1 MPSRQIIDFFTK
13 SQKKKIELVDRPGE
27 ALICKGSHSVFAPS
41 GRWEL
46 SGETWEA
53 VGPDNLQ
60 LGSLGFGPD
69 KVGPVRNL
77 VVEWGLLLFS
87 FLNQTQGVCSGSWKG
102 LKGGGSEGWLGP

>member
-41 GRWEL
+41 RGWEL

-87 FLNQTQGVCSGSWKG
+87 LLNQTQGVCSGGWKG